1 MTRRQRGARFS
12 VQRRH
17 SCRRPRQECRGGTQE
32 CVLHTPRQGNAL
44 MEAALWLPF
53 IFLLLFGM
61 VELARIAYTYQTL
74 HKVLYTVARYLG
86 SQQGVNYCATSDV
99 DIVQQAKLF
108 ALTGNTD
115 ESAESF
121 IANLT
126 PDMIGVRFE
135 RVGVDGSIAAYTDDG
150 VCAQPPDF
158 IVVSIPD
165 GYQIQL
171 RIPFITLDPVPL
183 KPQIRLPFG
192 GT

>member
-1 MTRRQRGARFS
+1 M
-12 VQRRH
+12 
-17 SCRRPRQECRGGTQE
+17 
-32 CVLHTPRQGNAL
+32 
-44 MEAALWLPF
+44 WLPF

-99 DIVQQAKLF
+99 DVVQQAKLF
-108 ALTGNTD
+108 VLTGNTD

-135 RVGVDGSIAAYTDDG
+135 RLGVDGSIAEYTDDG

-158 IVVSIPD
+158 VVVSIPD